1 MLGSFLGF
9 SCNKQ
14 QMILREGLD
23 CRRKSALG
31 FSYPHLQ
38 QILRNPWSVLGL
50 MSLCCRWHLI
60 GPDVSKS
67 QGPAV
72 LQPCYQL
79 ALNPFTCRVWSPAK
93 TYALVLNPGW
103 HRGCSWGANQQQD
116 KGWSLHTACP
126 LGWEF
131 STWGSVFHHGASLV
145 LHSQASHI
153 KQK

>member
-1 MLGSFLGF
+1 
-9 SCNKQ
+9 
-14 QMILREGLD
+14 MILREGLD

-79 ALNPFTCRVWSPAK
+79 AIKKKKKKRKDFRKES
-93 TYALVLNPGW
+93 
-103 HRGCSWGANQQQD
+103 CSQNVFLILRYIFKRRPWEACGAFQ
-116 KGWSLHTACP
+116 P
-126 LGWEF
+126 
-131 STWGSVFHHGASLV
+131 
-145 LHSQASHI
+145 
-153 KQK
+153 

>member
-1 MLGSFLGF
+1 
-9 SCNKQ
+9 
-14 QMILREGLD
+14 MILREGLD

-79 ALNPFTCRVWSPAK
+79 AIKKKKKKKEKFQKRKLLTKC
-93 TYALVLNPGW
+93 
-103 HRGCSWGANQQQD
+103 
-116 KGWSLHTACP
+116 
-126 LGWEF
+126 F
-131 STWGSVFHHGASLV
+131 SYFEIHF
-145 LHSQASHI
+145 
-153 KQK
+153 

>member
-1 MLGSFLGF
+1 
-9 SCNKQ
+9 
-14 QMILREGLD
+14 MILREGLD

-67 QGPAV
+67 QGPPV

-79 ALNPFTCRVWSPAK
+79 AIK
-93 TYALVLNPGW
+93 KKKKK
-103 HRGCSWGANQQQD
+103 
-116 KGWSLHTACP
+116 KGKISEKKAAHKMFFL
-126 LGWEF
+126 F
-131 STWGSVFHHGASLV
+131 
-145 LHSQASHI
+145 
-153 KQK
+153 